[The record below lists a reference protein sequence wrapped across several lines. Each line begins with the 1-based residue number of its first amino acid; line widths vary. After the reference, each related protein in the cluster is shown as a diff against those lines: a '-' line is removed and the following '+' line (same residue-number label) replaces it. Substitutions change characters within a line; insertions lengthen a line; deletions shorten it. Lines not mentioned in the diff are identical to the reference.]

1 MVLGYDTSI
10 TNNLWKDRVNT
21 ELSLAVLHSFNSA
34 GVAIVDHHT
43 LVIML
48 NLILILVIRK
58 INDIFQSDQF
68 MAHFAQ
74 EHKIRGG
81 CPADWVW
88 VVPPVSS
95 GLCMTF
101 HQEMFSYHLSPSYEY
116 QDPPWRKYKVTKS
129 AKRTVNAL
137 GKGLWFMASLYQKQ
151 YRKRNMVNS
160 R

>member
-43 LVIML
+43 L
-48 NLILILVIRK
+48 
-58 INDIFQSDQF
+58 SDQF

-151 YRKRNMVNS
+151 YRKRNTVNS
-160 R
+160 K